1 MLRKR
6 ERRLIKRRR
15 ISKMRSNYRRQRQIQ
30 LKKLLPKQRTLPLSP
45 KKMPLIGRRLPRQ
58 PSLKPQKRWL
68 RLKKQPKLRKRCFW
82 PNKRA
87 TRKLTMKPS
96 QLKLLP
102 SKRLKNKPKKHRKQL
117 LQLEKQLSTKTL
129 PSISWIWPPVK
140 RSLMPNIGMYGIP
153 DQQGYHTFNSQSTT
167 SEMLMNS

>member
-117 LQLEKQLSTKTL
+117 LQLEKHRLKSNLPQRRNSVPNEKLALTNYTQTLGQKVQLEFL
-129 PSISWIWPPVK
+129 
-140 RSLMPNIGMYGIP
+140 
-153 DQQGYHTFNSQSTT
+153 NSNLWSPRN
-167 SEMLMNS
+167 LRVIH